1 MLNYRRIHW
10 ATIPVAHSTV
20 FSMNFDALRGHSH
33 VLSIA
38 IMNND
43 PKTGGS
49 HWDPPD
55 ALRGLILTHGL
66 GCLGCVELS
75 SAAANRARSVAVY
88 SDTAIKTGMTMRK
101 YPTRENP
108 ARVSRVGKYP
118 RTNRGEAKCCKKIL
132 HRVVTMLCCYWK
144 DFRDH
149 LTSQDIPT
157 RHTMLKDNP
166 IQLASNAIYSCA
178 CYPCVAKSRTSYYC

>member
-1 MLNYRRIHW
+1 MDAKLSKNSLGNDSGR
-10 ATIPVAHSTV
+10 TFDGF

-75 SAAANRARSVAVY
+75 SAGCQQGTERSR
-88 SDTAIKTGMTMRK
+88 I
-101 YPTRENP
+101 
-108 ARVSRVGKYP
+108 
-118 RTNRGEAKCCKKIL
+118 
-132 HRVVTMLCCYWK
+132 
-144 DFRDH
+144 FRH
-149 LTSQDIPT
+149 GHQTW
-157 RHTMLKDNP
+157 HDNAE
-166 IQLASNAIYSCA
+166 I
-178 CYPCVAKSRTSYYC
+178 SYA